1 MVLNYYKR
9 IQIFFRY
16 YNVVSLVDL
25 FRYSNMYVCT
35 TKIGE
40 LARNKNKHDEAV
52 NTISRPSILI
62 KLYNI
67 SLMNVC

>member
-1 MVLNYYKR
+1 
-9 IQIFFRY
+9 
-16 YNVVSLVDL
+16 
-25 FRYSNMYVCT
+25 MYVCT

-62 KLYNI
+62 KLHNI
-67 SLMNVC
+67 FLMYVNIK